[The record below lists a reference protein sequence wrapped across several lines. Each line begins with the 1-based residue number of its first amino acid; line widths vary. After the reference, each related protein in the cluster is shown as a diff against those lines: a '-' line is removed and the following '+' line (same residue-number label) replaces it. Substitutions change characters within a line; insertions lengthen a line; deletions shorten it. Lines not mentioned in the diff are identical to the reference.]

1 MAMPWPQARDF
12 LDAAARLE
20 RERLMQSAVAARAAQ
35 ADAKGWTQWL
45 KEVSG
50 GNGR

>member
-1 MAMPWPQARDF
+1 MPWPQARDF

-35 ADAKGWTQWL
+35 ADEKGWKAWV
-45 KEVSG
+45 KEMCRG
-50 GNGR
+50 E